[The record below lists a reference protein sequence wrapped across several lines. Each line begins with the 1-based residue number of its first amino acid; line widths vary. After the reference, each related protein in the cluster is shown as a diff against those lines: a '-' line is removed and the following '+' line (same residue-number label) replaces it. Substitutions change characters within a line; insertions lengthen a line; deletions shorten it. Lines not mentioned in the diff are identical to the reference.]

1 VTSDGRRMVLV
12 TAPPRPNRFGVVLDL
27 FPNPAR

>member
-1 VTSDGRRMVLV
+1 MVLV